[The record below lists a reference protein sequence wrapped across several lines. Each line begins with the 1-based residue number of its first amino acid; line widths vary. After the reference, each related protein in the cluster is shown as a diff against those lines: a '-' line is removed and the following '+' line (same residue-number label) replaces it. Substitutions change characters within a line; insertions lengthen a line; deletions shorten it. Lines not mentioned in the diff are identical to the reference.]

1 MENNGFPF
9 PELKEDSRN
18 NLIKMENLQKRS

>member
-9 PELKEDSRN
+9 PGLKEDSRN
-18 NLIKMENLQKRS
+18 NLIKMENLQKQY